1 VPETTT
7 APAAAEARRGRPRDG
22 RIDRAVLDAIG
33 QMILEGGYRSLSF
46 EGVAA
51 RSGVTKNTVYRRY
64 PTKADLALAFLD
76 QTHPRLPEPDANAS
90 VDENIQCMLRGMV
103 QQFDRDPTLIGVIS
117 SLAGEEQG
125 DPQLRSVVNRHSTE
139 RLQPLF
145 EALRVGVDHG
155 ELPDSTDVEV
165 GATLLYGPVL
175 AEYMLHGPVA
185 LRRVER
191 MVATVMSGLRNLPP
205 NSSEAEA
212 GTG

>member
-1 VPETTT
+1 MPETAA
-7 APAAAEARRGRPRDG
+7 APTAEARRGRPRDG

-76 QTHPRLPEPDANAS
+76 RTHPRLPEPDASAS
-90 VDENIQCMLRGMV
+90 VDANVQRMLRGMV

-125 DPQLRSVVNRHSTE
+125 DPQLRTVVNRYSTE

-145 EALRVGVDHG
+145 EALVLGVERG
-155 ELPDSTDVEV
+155 ELPGSTDVEV

-185 LRRVER
+185 LRRVES
-191 MVATVMSGLRNLPP
+191 MVATVLSGLRNLPP
-205 NSSEAEA
+205 SENER
-212 GTG
+212 

>member
-1 VPETTT
+1 MPQRTAATT
-7 APAAAEARRGRPRDG
+7 AEVRRGRPRDG
-22 RIDRAVLDAIG
+22 RIDRVVLDAIG

-64 PTKADLALAFLD
+64 ATKADLALAFLD
-76 QTHPRLPEPDANAS
+76 QTHPRLPEPLASAS
-90 VDENIQCMLRGMV
+90 VDDNVQRMLRGMV
-103 QQFDRDPTLIGVIS
+103 QQFDRDPTLMRVIS
-117 SLAGEEQG
+117 SLAGEEQS
-125 DPQLRSVVNRHSTE
+125 DPQLRSVVNRYSTE

-145 EALRVGVDHG
+145 EALGLGVERG
-155 ELPDSTDVEV
+155 ELPESTDVEL

-191 MVATVMSGLRNLPP
+191 MVTTVLSGLRNAP
-205 NSSEAEA
+205 E
-212 GTG
+212 GH

>member
-1 VPETTT
+1 MPETTT
-7 APAAAEARRGRPRDG
+7 SPVAEGRRGRPRDG

-76 QTHPRLPEPDANAS
+76 CTHPHLPKPDPNAS
-90 VDENIQCMLRGMV
+90 VDDNVARMLRRMV

-117 SLAGEEQG
+117 SLAGEEQA
-125 DPQLRSVVNRHSTE
+125 DPELRSVVNYYSTE

-145 EALRVGVDHG
+145 EALRLGIERG
-155 ELPDSTDVEV
+155 ELPETTDVEV

-175 AEYMLHGPVA
+175 AEYMLHGPVE
-185 LRRVER
+185 LGRVER
-191 MVATVMSGLRNLPP
+191 MVVTVLAGLRNFPP
-205 NSSEAEA
+205 DWSQAER
-212 GTG
+212 

>member
-1 VPETTT
+1 VSQTTT
-7 APAAAEARRGRPRDG
+7 SAGEANPRGRPRDG

-46 EGVAA
+46 EGVAY

-76 QTHPRLPEPDANAS
+76 RTHPRLPEPEPDAS
-90 VDENIQCMLRGMV
+90 LDENVQRMLRGMV
-103 QQFDRDPTLIGVIS
+103 EQFDRDPKLIGVIS
-117 SLAGEEQG
+117 SLAGEEQS
-125 DPQLRSVVNRHSTE
+125 DPQLRSVVNRYSSE

-145 EALRVGVDHG
+145 RALRLGVERG
-155 ELPDSTDVEV
+155 ELPTSTDVEI

-185 LRRVER
+185 LDQVEL
-191 MVATVMSGLRNLPP
+191 MVAIVLSGLRSGPLQT
-205 NSSEAEA
+205 SES
-212 GTG
+212 GK

>member
-1 VPETTT
+1 VPETT
-7 APAAAEARRGRPRDG
+7 AALGVEARRGRPRDG

-33 QMILEGGYRSLSF
+33 RMILEGGYRSLSF

-76 QTHPRLPEPDANAS
+76 QTHPRLPEPDAEAT
-90 VDENIQCMLRGMV
+90 VDDNVQRMLREMV

-117 SLAGEEQG
+117 SLAGDEQS
-125 DPQLRSVVNRHSTE
+125 DPQLRSVINRYSTD

-145 EALRVGVDHG
+145 EALRLGVEHR

-165 GATLLYGPVL
+165 AATLLYGPIL
-175 AEYMLHGPVA
+175 AEYMLHGPVPM
-185 LRRVER
+185 RRVER
-191 MVATVMSGLRNLPP
+191 MGATVLSGLRSLPP
-205 NSSEAEA
+205 RSSEPDTKAD
-212 GTG
+212 